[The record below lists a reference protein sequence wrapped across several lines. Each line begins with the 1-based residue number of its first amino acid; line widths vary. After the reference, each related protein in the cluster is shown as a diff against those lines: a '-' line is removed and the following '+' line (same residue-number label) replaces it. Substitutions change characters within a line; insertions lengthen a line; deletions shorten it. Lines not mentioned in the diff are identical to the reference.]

1 MRRIRGTLWSC
12 CLALFTSLFIGG
24 TLTSFS
30 RDPDLSYSC
39 LYLTKPFQTAAE
51 AGTHTWR
58 AVTLDETY
66 VWTDEG
72 GCCFTPIYTP
82 NAILAPT
89 HPLIL
94 VSGCIVA

>member
-1 MRRIRGTLWSC
+1 M
-12 CLALFTSLFIGG
+12 
-24 TLTSFS
+24 
-30 RDPDLSYSC
+30 
-39 LYLTKPFQTAAE
+39 AAE
-51 AGTHTWR
+51 ANSYTWQ
-58 AVTLDETY
+58 AVSLGETPFQ
-66 VWTDEG
+66 TDEG